1 MSLNRCRF
9 WYETDGDRVDFTFY
23 GGFPIDY
30 PSGAD
35 GLQATVSTN
44 RSMDGIGAEIQLSQ
58 VPERPM
64 NFSGYIITQETGPE
78 ARKLHRMF
86 APLKKGRLY
95 AETAEHGVFYL
106 DCYSAAEPTVEG
118 KRRFPR
124 FLVQITASYPY
135 WQSAETKMLSLR
147 MTGTGPMGTVPVES
161 DVDAVYSA
169 VFSCSGGSCQNL
181 ALADRQT
188 GLGIRYTGTLSSG
201 EQLVVTISEFGRV
214 AASIG
219 GRNVIGL
226 IDAGLKKLPAGSRVL
241 DLSAEA
247 NSGTIT
253 AEITYR
259 EARAGV

>member
-9 WYETDGDRVDFTFY
+9 WYETDGDRLDFTFY

-30 PSGAD
+30 PSGVD

-44 RSMDGIGAEIQLSQ
+44 KSLDGIGSEIQLSQ

-64 NFSGYIITQETGPE
+64 SFSGYIVTQETGQE
-78 ARKLHRMF
+78 ERKLHRMF
-86 APLKKGRLY
+86 APMKKGRLY
-95 AETAEHGVFYL
+95 AETAEHERFWL

-135 WQSAETKMLSLR
+135 WQADETKTLSFR
-147 MTGTGPMGTVPVES
+147 MTGTGSTGAVTVES
-161 DVDAVYSA
+161 DVDAVYLA
-169 VFSCSGGSCQNL
+169 LFSCSGGSCRNL
-181 ALADRQT
+181 TLTDQKT
-188 GLGIRYTGTLSSG
+188 GLGIRYTGTLSDG
-201 EQLVVTISEFGRV
+201 DTLAVVISEFGRV
-214 AASIG
+214 FVGIG
-219 GRNVIGL
+219 DQNVIGL
-226 IDAGLKKLPAGSRVL
+226 VDADLKKLPVGSRVL
-241 DLSAEA
+241 KLTAEE

-253 AEITYR
+253 AIIKYR